1 MNTKAIAA
9 GYEAYK
15 ATLTPI
21 SQYRHPLFAARASVP
36 EALEYVGQ
44 VASAAGRDGIAVYTA
59 ALVLLNTVIEEL
71 EREELRSFEPRED
84 DIPF

>member
-1 MNTKAIAA
+1 MN
-9 GYEAYK
+9 Y
-15 ATLTPI
+15 LTPI
-21 SQYRHPLFAARASVP
+21 SQYRHPFFASRASVA
-36 EALEYVGQ
+36 EALDYVDQ

-71 EREELRSFEPRED
+71 ERAELRSFEPSPDWED

>member
-1 MNTKAIAA
+1 MNH
-9 GYEAYK
+9 
-15 ATLTPI
+15 LTPI
-21 SQYRHPLFAARASVP
+21 SQYRHPLFASRASVA
-36 EALEYVGQ
+36 EALDYVGQ

-71 EREELRSFEPRED
+71 ERAELKSFETTPDWED

>member
-1 MNTKAIAA
+1 MNH
-9 GYEAYK
+9 
-15 ATLTPI
+15 LTPI
-21 SQYRHPLFAARASVP
+21 SQYRHPLFASRASVA

-71 EREELRSFEPRED
+71 ERAELRSFEPSPDWED